1 MADTS
6 NLTNFLEDVADA
18 IRAKKGTEDP
28 IPAANFDTEIAG
40 IETGSD
46 TSDAT
51 ATVDDILNPETA
63 YIAGGKVTGNIIP
76 EYSKIYGSGLKETDI
91 SFDNVKINDLF
102 CILPNNEFIIYIDT
116 SNGFT
121 INCMNFD
128 AQITDSISITKYS
141 GSASEKPYML
151 KSANVVGKDNC
162 YNMGLMTLSNKR
174 FKLYIFKL
182 NIETGKFS
190 DKFNTSNGTYM
201 YTSTGQNFAF
211 SNTAPDIITW
221 FFSERYPGEI
231 PLKRINLDCT
241 LSTVSTIP
249 DSSNVFW
256 LGAISFSLD
265 DSLLCYNNGHSQ
277 DNGSALM
284 CKLSEDYSKQ
294 IILKKQY
301 GTYWVI
307 LDDSYLIETT
317 NNYSRLYKYSIEN
330 DKLTL
335 TSVKELTDI
344 PRVNG
349 NAINDFIQIQNLP
362 DDYFGIIRRP
372 STMYLYKFNRKEET
386 VNLVQTID
394 SFSTGVLT
402 INNAQY
408 NKDGSLIKIEPEYA
422 YSDTLIKIERKTDIL
437 YNTVEADT
445 LPSSVLI
452 NNIFFNH
459 NGKQIGTMPN
469 NGELNIEQ
477 LDTEQ
482 NIPQGYT
489 SGGVIPAYPQTS
501 ENYMDC
507 MLIANEILTGNQV
520 NTLSYIQSS
529 GTQWIDTEFIPTNN
543 TVVEMSIKKVGNN
556 LDYERFFGIKE
567 VYEIMRRG
575 TNATNFE
582 LRFNGTDNNNANIP
596 ISTTNFCKL
605 KFGKQRIELDDA
617 LLGTYTDSFTT
628 NKTACIFCANG
639 EAIYGIMQLQYCK
652 IWEDE
657 TLIRDFIPATDFDGV
672 TCLYDKVNKKF
683 YYNKGTGTFIGGVE

>member
-1 MADTS
+1 MAKTVDTV
-6 NLTNFLEDVADA
+6 ERERERERE
-18 IRAKKGTEDP
+18 RAYSRKISFMCCTQ
-28 IPAANFDTEIAG
+28 NTEIAG

-51 ATVDDILNPETA
+51 ATVDDIINPKTA
-63 YIAGGKVTGNIIP
+63 YISGGKVTGTIIP
-76 EYSKIYGSGLKETDI
+76 SYQYQD
-91 SFDNVKINDLF
+91 VKINVLTGLVLNSTILDINDEYKLAVCGSKGSTSSVTVRTITSDNNLGDIVLTITNSDYGGGNFRAAAISKQLNENGNLNVWTACGNNNGIVKVFEVNPNDYNLESTTSYSYNGWVYSSAAFRICMAANPVNPDLVAF
-102 CILPNNEFIIYIDT
+102 AHQPGAGNSEGNIAVSIMEFNPSNHSITRKHFANYDKSGWLDGNPFETEWDSTGRYLVGCFGKVASNHGFIFDT
-116 SNGFT
+116 SSNSKIISMNNTGDICMINDQYWLQNGVLKTYANTTVYTFSELAD
-121 INCMNFD
+121 NSYQWYNGNF
-128 AQITDSISITKYS
+128 
-141 GSASEKPYML
+141 
-151 KSANVVGKDNC
+151 
-162 YNMGLMTLSNKR
+162 
-174 FKLYIFKL
+174 IFKVI
-182 NIETGKFS
+182 N
-190 DKFNTSNGTYM
+190 NTLTIYHIDF
-201 YTSTGQNFAF
+201 TSLALT
-211 SNTAPDIITW
+211 
-221 FFSERYPGEI
+221 EM
-231 PLKRINLDCT
+231 
-241 LSTVSTIP
+241 
-249 DSSNVFW
+249 DSV
-256 LGAISFSLD
+256 
-265 DSLLCYNNGHSQ
+265 
-277 DNGSALM
+277 
-284 CKLSEDYSKQ
+284 
-294 IILKKQY
+294 
-301 GTYWVI
+301 
-307 LDDSYLIETT
+307 
-317 NNYSRLYKYSIEN
+317 
-330 DKLTL
+330 KLT
-335 TSVKELTDI
+335 SGVSSAE
-344 PRVNG
+344 G
-349 NAINDFIQIQNLP
+349 
-362 DDYFGIIRRP
+362 IRRP
-372 STMYLYKFNRKEET
+372 LSNEFLYFMDSGNNGYKFVPVLGEQELISLERNGYLYT
-386 VNLVQTID
+386 YLDSSVTIP
-394 SFSTGVLT
+394 
-402 INNAQY
+402 
-408 NKDGSLIKIEPEYA
+408 PEYV
-422 YSDTLIKIERKTDIL
+422 LEGNEF
-437 YNTVEADT
+437 YN
-445 LPSSVLI
+445 SSGLRV
-452 NNIFFNH
+452 
-459 NGKQIGTMPN
+459 GTMPN

>member
-51 ATVDDILNPETA
+51 ATVDDIINPKTA
-63 YIAGGKVTGNIIP
+63 YISGGKVTGTIIP
-76 EYSKIYGSGLKETDI
+76 SYQYQD
-91 SFDNVKINDLF
+91 VKINVLTGLVLNSTILDINDEYKLAVCGSKGSTSSVTVRTITSDNNLGDIVLTITNSDYGGGNFRAAAISKQLNENGNLNVWTACGNNNGIVKVFEVNPNDYNLESTTSYSYNGWVYSSAAFRICMAANPVNPDLVAF
-102 CILPNNEFIIYIDT
+102 AHQPGAGNSEGNIAVSIMEFNPSNHSITRKHFANYDKSGWLDGNPFETEWDSTGRYLVGCFGKVASNHGFIFDT
-116 SNGFT
+116 SSNSKIISMNNTGDICMINDQYWLQNGVLKTYANTTVYTFSELAD
-121 INCMNFD
+121 NSYQWYNGNF
-128 AQITDSISITKYS
+128 
-141 GSASEKPYML
+141 
-151 KSANVVGKDNC
+151 
-162 YNMGLMTLSNKR
+162 
-174 FKLYIFKL
+174 IFKVI
-182 NIETGKFS
+182 N
-190 DKFNTSNGTYM
+190 NTLTIYHIDF
-201 YTSTGQNFAF
+201 TSLALT
-211 SNTAPDIITW
+211 
-221 FFSERYPGEI
+221 EM
-231 PLKRINLDCT
+231 
-241 LSTVSTIP
+241 
-249 DSSNVFW
+249 DSV
-256 LGAISFSLD
+256 
-265 DSLLCYNNGHSQ
+265 
-277 DNGSALM
+277 
-284 CKLSEDYSKQ
+284 
-294 IILKKQY
+294 
-301 GTYWVI
+301 
-307 LDDSYLIETT
+307 
-317 NNYSRLYKYSIEN
+317 
-330 DKLTL
+330 KLT
-335 TSVKELTDI
+335 SGVSSAE
-344 PRVNG
+344 G
-349 NAINDFIQIQNLP
+349 
-362 DDYFGIIRRP
+362 IRRP
-372 STMYLYKFNRKEET
+372 LSNEFLYFMDSGNNGYKFVPVLGEQELISLERNGYLYT
-386 VNLVQTID
+386 YLDSSVTIP
-394 SFSTGVLT
+394 
-402 INNAQY
+402 
-408 NKDGSLIKIEPEYA
+408 PEYV
-422 YSDTLIKIERKTDIL
+422 LEGNEF
-437 YNTVEADT
+437 YN
-445 LPSSVLI
+445 SSGLRV
-452 NNIFFNH
+452 
-459 NGKQIGTMPN
+459 GTMPN